1 MVSAPSLAYWAE
13 TRFVHQFVRSA
24 LASNQGESA
33 QFIQRVEFSRHNCC
47 SMVACILQVHSTAQ
61 LQHSLVKNFSR
72 CLYVGLNM
80 IDNLLSN
87 TRQLLTRANVSL
99 TMIGC

>member
-1 MVSAPSLAYWAE
+1 MVSAPSLAFWVE

-47 SMVACILQVHSTAQ
+47 SMVACILQVHSTA
-61 LQHSLVKNFSR
+61 R
-72 CLYVGLNM
+72 CLYVGLSM

-87 TRQLLTRANVSL
+87 TRQLLTRAN
-99 TMIGC
+99 